1 MPEPMT
7 CCARTGRIR
16 VLLLAL
22 AVFAA
27 ACGGGDPA
35 EDSARPPVTAEPE
48 STVMTG
54 LAAVEQ
60 EDDAGASGALA
71 DSGAVPVTGTEVV
84 PGDAPALETGSGTD
98 ADSGASL
105 PGTGPIAATPDADA
119 AIPDADIESDVDA
132 ESASPSAGADE
143 DDPPTAADDSRTE
156 TSGDSELD
164 NDGGNSAP
172 TATGVV
178 PAQVVAAG
186 RTKRVLVN
194 SYFRDADGD
203 VLTLTAVSSDDR
215 IVTASTSVR
224 SVWLAGVA
232 PGSAT
237 VTVTASDEDGLA
249 TEQTFEVTVENL
261 VTSLEASG
269 TTTLHSV
276 GATSVLAVTA
286 EFADGSS
293 REVDGTQVAWTS
305 TDPAV
310 VSVSGGTLTAIGR
323 GHAWVTA
330 AYSQQAVD
338 VPVSVRVPAV
348 VRVLYAVPSDRDFR
362 SDQSEAI
369 RRAMVGVQAWY
380 RGQLDGLTFLLHDNT
395 PQHCRMSQ
403 PADHFSHGSWQKVV
417 DEVQHC
423 APVSEGSAG
432 FSWVIYADVVDECG
446 DPYAGFDELGRAS
459 SGLTI
464 LAREDLNGL
473 VDDDADHYY
482 CAGGVL
488 HGPIDDPYGRWEG
501 GAAHEL
507 GHTFHLPH
515 PPGCD
520 EGADTCDFDALM
532 GGGWRTYPDTY
543 LRLDEKE
550 ALLRSVFFAGPA
562 PSAGEP
568 SREPGRPTVTGTVID
583 ADGAPVG
590 GVRVSLVADTFWGW
604 AQTSSDGTFEIRTPT
619 GSSGPAAV
627 SVHAGEAADCG
638 WLGYHSADE
647 LTKRRGDADTVT
659 VGADDRAHVEIALP
673 ASVEVLCRTQN
684 ASY

>member
-1 MPEPMT
+1 MPESMT
-7 CCARTGRIR
+7 CRARTGRIR

-22 AVFAA
+22 AVFAV

-35 EDSARPPVTAEPE
+35 DDSAGPPVTAEPE
-48 STVMTG
+48 STVTTG
-54 LAAVEQ
+54 LATVKQ
-60 EDDAGASGALA
+60 EDDAGASGTLA
-71 DSGAVPVTGTEVV
+71 DSDAAPINGAEVV
-84 PGDAPALETGSGTD
+84 PGTAPAVETGPGTD
-98 ADSGASL
+98 ADGGESPL
-105 PGTGPIAATPDADA
+105 GTGPIAAA
-119 AIPDADIESDVDA
+119 PDADIESDVDA
-132 ESASPSAGADE
+132 ESGPPSAGADE
-143 DDPPTAADDSRTE
+143 DDPPTVADDSRTE
-156 TSGDSELD
+156 TSGDSEFD
-164 NDGGNSAP
+164 SEGGNSAP
-172 TATGVV
+172 TAAGAI

-203 VLTLTAVSSDDR
+203 VLTLTAMSSDDR
-215 IVTASTSVR
+215 LVTASTSVR
-224 SVWLAGVA
+224 SVWLEGVA

-237 VTVTASDEDGLA
+237 VTVIASDEDGLA
-249 TEQTFEVTVENL
+249 AEQSFEVTVEKL

-276 GATSVLAVTA
+276 GETSVLAVTA
-286 EFADGSS
+286 EFSDGSS
-293 REVDGTQVAWTS
+293 QALDGTQVAWAS

-310 VSVSGGTLTAIGR
+310 ASVSEGTLTAIGR
-323 GHAWVTA
+323 GNAWVTA
-330 AYSQQAVD
+330 TYSQQTVD

-369 RRAMVGVQAWY
+369 QRAMVGVQAWY

-403 PADHFSHGSWQKVV
+403 PADYFSRGSWQKVV

-446 DPYAGFDELGRAS
+446 PAELGFDELGRAAP
-459 SGLTI
+459 GLTI
-464 LAREDLNGL
+464 LARKDLNGL
-473 VDDDADHYY
+473 VGDDADNYY
-482 CAGGVL
+482 CVEGVL

-520 EGADTCDFDALM
+520 EGAATCDWAAVM
-532 GGGWRTYPDTY
+532 GGGWSTYPDAH
-543 LRLDEKE
+543 LRLEEKE
-550 ALLRSVFFAGPA
+550 ALMRSVFFAGPT

-568 SREPGRPTVTGTVID
+568 SGDRGRSAVAGTVIG
-583 ADGAPVG
+583 ADGVPVE

-604 AQTSSDGTFEIRTPT
+604 AQSSSDGTFEIRIPT

-659 VGADDRAHVEIALP
+659 VGANDRAHVEIALP

-684 ASY
+684 ALY